1 MYQCSNPADVRKLLH
16 EDHENISLLKESCE
30 PTITLIKDI
39 FGHLK
44 LKENYIRPC
53 DVIEDE
59 KDEFFSDLNLYENI
73 SPNETAKE
81 LSEHPLLERYLQ
93 HTCRE
98 RKHFF
103 SVKKCAKNDCTSCF
117 APRLPSDVFD
127 TLHHLPDPEP
137 DIANKGH
144 YKLFHES
151 FGTETGE
158 KYLLSP
164 CTENRSHKIPFNPLK
179 QHANN
184 TRIVLKCKYCNKPR
198 LDYSRNKVTSNI
210 TTKVIKETSD
220 LYYICGTG
228 IDELSNKEQY
238 KVLHVRQNLRC
249 QDLVEV
255 IYFSMNYEKVCVQ
268 CGTTRKLR
276 TQPNEQPMCNTSRRS
291 KKKPVMRR
299 KAFQKK

>member
-1 MYQCSNPADVRKLLH
+1 M
-16 EDHENISLLKESCE
+16 
-30 PTITLIKDI
+30 
-39 FGHLK
+39 
-44 LKENYIRPC
+44 
-53 DVIEDE
+53 
-59 KDEFFSDLNLYENI
+59 
-73 SPNETAKE
+73 
-81 LSEHPLLERYLQ
+81 Q
-93 HTCRE
+93 HVCRE
-98 RKHFF
+98 RKYFF
-103 SVKKCAKNDCTSCF
+103 SLKKCGKNDWTLCF

-198 LDYSRNKVTSNI
+198 LVYSRSKITSNI
-210 TTKVIKETSD
+210 TTKFIKETSN

-228 IDELSNKEQY
+228 IDELSNKEHY
-238 KVLHVRQNLRC
+238 KILHVRQNLLC
-249 QDLVEV
+249 QDPVEA
-255 IYFSMNYEKVCVQ
+255 IYFSMDYEKVCVH
-268 CGTTRKLR
+268 CGTMQKLS
-276 TQPNEQPMCNTSRRS
+276 T
-291 KKKPVMRR
+291 
-299 KAFQKK
+299 